1 LKRDFI
7 IFIYFL
13 AFNHIKYGHTIFIF
27 LTYFTNHNLK
37 RTEKKRLVVKTIV
50 LTKINKKYIDTKKI
64 IFIKIKIENDLICRF
79 NNNNKKILE
88 N

>member
-1 LKRDFI
+1 LKHDFI
-7 IFIYFL
+7 IFIFFL
-13 AFNHIKYGHTIFIF
+13 AFNHIKYEHTIFIF